1 MLLKM
6 VSIRNGLIWDRLHR
20 PKSCY
25 ILAKALDEIG
35 IRLQDVDNLIALLTD
50 PKSLQIDGVK
60 DA

>member
-1 MLLKM
+1 M
-6 VSIRNGLIWDRLHR
+6 SIRNGLIWDRLHR
-20 PKSCY
+20 PKSCD

>member
-20 PKSCY
+20 PKSCD